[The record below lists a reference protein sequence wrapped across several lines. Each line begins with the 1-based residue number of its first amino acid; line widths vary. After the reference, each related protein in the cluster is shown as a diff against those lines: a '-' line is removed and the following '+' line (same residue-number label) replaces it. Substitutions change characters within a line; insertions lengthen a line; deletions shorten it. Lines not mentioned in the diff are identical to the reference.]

1 MNNSTRNNG
10 LALSLMTAVLASL
23 GGCFSLAPE
32 YTGAPSNSPDQFKE
46 AGTHSETTDDSETLW
61 KTAAPS
67 DQLGRGTWWKVF
79 ADPVLDGLELQA
91 TTQNQNLKAAFAR
104 IQQSRAY
111 LQSAEATK
119 LPSVDV
125 GFGPSREQDSQSTTG
140 DGSVSTYWRAQ
151 TRVAYEVDLFDRVSD
166 SVKAVTADTQRKEA
180 LYQSLMLAL
189 QAEVADTYFQI
200 RTLDAQVT
208 TFTTTVGLRTKALDF
223 IQARKSAG
231 QASEQVLQRAKA
243 QLASAR
249 SGMLTV
255 VRNRAQAEHAL
266 AILVGEAPTNFNLAA
281 ESIQPIEF
289 QVPAGIPSTLLERR
303 PDIAGAERAMAAANA
318 RIGVARSA
326 FFPSISLTGT
336 AGWEGSNLGNL
347 FQGSSKAFLFG
358 PLTGTMVN
366 LPIFDGGRR
375 KADLASAR
383 EAYQEQ
389 TANYQ
394 QTVLN
399 ALREVE
405 DTLSDTRILTT
416 QINEQDA
423 AVAYSLR
430 ASELTRI
437 QYREGALDYLQV
449 IDAER
454 TALGAQLRQQQLYG
468 AQAQATVNLIRA
480 LGGSWGGSGN
490 RVDIPTDSST
500 RG

>member
-1 MNNSTRNNG
+1 
-10 LALSLMTAVLASL
+10 
-23 GGCFSLAPE
+23 
-32 YTGAPSNSPDQFKE
+32 
-46 AGTHSETTDDSETLW
+46 
-61 KTAAPS
+61 
-67 DQLGRGTWWKVF
+67 
-79 ADPVLDGLELQA
+79 
-91 TTQNQNLKAAFAR
+91 
-104 IQQSRAY
+104 
-111 LQSAEATK
+111 
-119 LPSVDV
+119 
-125 GFGPSREQDSQSTTG
+125 
-140 DGSVSTYWRAQ
+140 
-151 TRVAYEVDLFDRVSD
+151 
-166 SVKAVTADTQRKEA
+166 
-180 LYQSLMLAL
+180 
-189 QAEVADTYFQI
+189 
-200 RTLDAQVT
+200 
-208 TFTTTVGLRTKALDF
+208 LDF

-231 QASEQVLQRAKA
+231 QASELELQRAKA

-281 ESIQPIEF
+281 ESIQPIEL
-289 QVPAGIPSTLLERR
+289 QVPAGIPSALLERR

-318 RIGVARSA
+318 RIGVARAA

-405 DTLSDTRILTT
+405 DNLSDTRILTT

-430 ASELTRI
+430 ANELTRI